1 MGAMEQ
7 GFEALTEAEQGRLG
21 EIAVRVVVPE
31 DTPSDRPIVFI
42 AFNAI
47 FAPIGMSDPFHVTDD
62 EGKVTRIGRVVSRE
76 GGCVIFEDRDG
87 YEYELGEGAD
97 ELAIGSEVRLEGVL
111 FDGGA
116 CSDGPIIGATEFTPR
131 G

>member
-42 AFNAI
+42 AFNAT

-62 EGKVTRIGRVVSRE
+62 EGKVTRNG
-76 GGCVIFEDRDG
+76 
-87 YEYELGEGAD
+87 
-97 ELAIGSEVRLEGVL
+97 
-111 FDGGA
+111 
-116 CSDGPIIGATEFTPR
+116 
-131 G
+131 